1 MMGTLA
7 IDLHPAEAAGMG
19 GLPRKSPHTDLLLLE
34 HIVVAE
40 PPADYTV
47 GHLTD
52 GVLIGRLRYIRGEK
66 VILDRDLAE
75 LYGVKPIRLREQV
88 KRNIARF
95 LGQFMFQ
102 LTASELRDLV
112 SQNAIPSHS
121 HVGGTLPYAFTEHG
135 ILMLANV
142 LLSQRAIAVSIRIID
157 LFMRMRQVMLANKD
171 ILLRLE
177 QLERRIGEHGTDIQ
191 SIFECLKE
199 LLAQPSEPRKRI
211 GFKPGET

>member
-7 IDLHPAEAAGMG
+7 NSI
-19 GLPRKSPHTDLLLLE
+19 PRKSPHTDLLPLE

-52 GVLIGRLRYIRGEK
+52 DVLIGKLRYIRGQK
-66 VILDRDLAE
+66 VMLDRDLAE
-75 LYGVKPIRLREQV
+75 IYGVKPIRLREQV

-95 LGQFMFQ
+95 PEMFMFQ
-102 LTASELRDLV
+102 LTPSELRDLV

-121 HVGGTLPYAFTEHG
+121 HVGGALPYAFTEHG

-142 LLSQRAIAVSIRIID
+142 LRSERAIAVSIRVID
-157 LFMRMRQVMLANKD
+157 LFVRMRQVMFAHKD

-177 QLERRIGEHGTDIQ
+177 QLERRIGEHGSDIQ
-191 SIFECLKE
+191 SIFEYLKQ
-199 LLAQPSEPRKRI
+199 LLTPPSEPRKQI
-211 GFKPGET
+211 GFKPGEA

>member
-1 MMGTLA
+1 M
-7 IDLHPAEAAGMG
+7 
-19 GLPRKSPHTDLLLLE
+19 LLGK
-34 HIVVAE
+34 V
-40 PPADYTV
+40 
-47 GHLTD
+47 
-52 GVLIGRLRYIRGEK
+52 RYIRGQK
-66 VILDRDLAE
+66 VMLDRDLAE

-95 LGQFMFQ
+95 PDQFMFQ
-102 LTASELRDLV
+102 LTPSELRDLV

-142 LLSQRAIAVSIRIID
+142 LRSEQAIAVSIRIID
-157 LFMRMRQVMLANKD
+157 IFVRMRQVMFTHKD

-191 SIFECLKE
+191 SIFEYLKQ
-199 LLAQPSEPRKRI
+199 LLTPPSEPRKQI
-211 GFKPGET
+211 GYKPGEA